1 MDADGVPALWV
12 IPEGA
17 DPDKALL
24 HFHFGGSVA
33 ASISSDRKAA
43 GHIAK
48 AAGARSLVVGF
59 RLAPEH
65 PHPAQIDDAE
75 TAYRWLLAQGYE
87 PRNIGSTGHSIGGTL
102 AVALPLRLL
111 AKGEAAPGAIVSIS
125 PWTDLT
131 ISNPKVDENEEL
143 DKMLSRNILEQ
154 FRAAGCRTPAW
165 TSPTPTSAS

>member
-1 MDADGVPALWV
+1 MDAGGVPALWA

-17 DPDKALL
+17 DPDKALP
-24 HFHFGGSVA
+24 HFHVGGSVA
-33 ASISSDRKAA
+33 ASITSDRKAA
-43 GHIAK
+43 DHIAK

-75 TAYRWLLAQGYE
+75 TAFRWLLAQGYE

-111 AKGEAAPGAIVSIS
+111 AKGEAAPRGDHQHLA
-125 PWTDLT
+125 
-131 ISNPKVDENEEL
+131 VD
-143 DKMLSRNILEQ
+143 RPHHQ
-154 FRAAGCRTPAW
+154 
-165 TSPTPTSAS
+165 